1 MSNTAFE
8 CGYEAALE
16 DIDAMIEALANNGYV
31 VLSPDEL
38 YALRGAPTT
47 PEEAAREEAKL
58 DRLFTDAL

>member
-31 VLSPDEL
+31 VLSPD
-38 YALRGAPTT
+38 
-47 PEEAAREEAKL
+47 
-58 DRLFTDAL
+58 